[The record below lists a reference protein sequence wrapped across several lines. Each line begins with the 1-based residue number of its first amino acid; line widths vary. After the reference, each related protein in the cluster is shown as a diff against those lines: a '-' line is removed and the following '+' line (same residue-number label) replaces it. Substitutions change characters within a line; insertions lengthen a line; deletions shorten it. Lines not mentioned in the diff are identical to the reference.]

1 MTALYIILGIIL
13 FTVLVLALRASLVI
27 SFSRDILHMYL
38 HVGPVKIQ
46 ISPAKQ
52 KKINLKKS
60 AKTMQGKKLSSLYDV
75 KKKTQAEK
83 KSGKK
88 SAVSKLKKLVVEEGN
103 GSDGRQMIEFTG
115 SDGKKVKKFY
125 EAEDDSTSYFLK
137 NAMEEAMEEFG
148 DSLEVNQKVAV
159 LVQMIEKL
167 TK

>member
-1 MTALYIILGIIL
+1 MNRKIVEHLSKA
-13 FTVLVLALRASLVI
+13 VLDIYMEDWRDESLKQYEEELAR
-27 SFSRDILHMYL
+27 
-38 HVGPVKIQ
+38 
-46 ISPAKQ
+46 
-52 KKINLKKS
+52 LK
-60 AKTMQGKKLSSLYDV
+60 
-75 KKKTQAEK
+75 AEIEHIGMEQSE
-83 KSGKK
+83 SG
-88 SAVSKLKKLVVEEGN
+88 S
-103 GSDGRQMIEFTG
+103 RQMIEFTG

>member
-1 MTALYIILGIIL
+1 MGYLSRMQTHNEQEIVEHLSKA
-13 FTVLVLALRASLVI
+13 VLDIYMEDWRDESLKQYEEELAR
-27 SFSRDILHMYL
+27 
-38 HVGPVKIQ
+38 
-46 ISPAKQ
+46 
-52 KKINLKKS
+52 LK
-60 AKTMQGKKLSSLYDV
+60 
-75 KKKTQAEK
+75 AEIEHIGMEQSE
-83 KSGKK
+83 SG
-88 SAVSKLKKLVVEEGN
+88 S
-103 GSDGRQMIEFTG
+103 RQMIVFTG